1 MNNKEMIK
9 ILIIKSPYQG
19 VDKSKLPVVAMAW
32 YNRCTGMYQVD
43 ADFLPALR
51 KEGMSPRD
59 WPFIPEGMSPGDWPF
74 RPDEVEVL

>member
-9 ILIIKSPYQG
+9 ILIIKSPYLG

-32 YNRCTGMYQVD
+32 YNRWAGVYQVD
-43 ADFLPALR
+43 ADFLPALS
-51 KEGMSPRD
+51 KK
-59 WPFIPEGMSPGDWPF
+59 GMSPGDWPF